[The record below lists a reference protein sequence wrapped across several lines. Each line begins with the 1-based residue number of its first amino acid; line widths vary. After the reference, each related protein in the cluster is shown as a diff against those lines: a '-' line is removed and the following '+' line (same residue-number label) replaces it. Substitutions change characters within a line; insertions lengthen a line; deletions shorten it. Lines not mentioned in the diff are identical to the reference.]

1 MAWKVPLDW
10 AGDTVFIL
18 GGGPSLRGFDAEV
31 LRGRGRVIATNEAG
45 LAGVAGADDEK
56 PHAPWADVL
65 YWADKRWFNWNR
77 DRLGEH
83 TGTYKIARFA
93 PEVPTEHDIKVLPQG
108 GAPLSEDPTRLAGFC
123 SGGAAINLAYLFGA
137 GRIVLLGFDMHADAR
152 GDNWHRR
159 HKQGTD
165 KARYVTHFM
174 PPIAAMA
181 WPLKQ
186 RGVEV
191 INCTPGSALSCF
203 PIVPLEDLPMEKRT
217 LPDAEEITVDGI
229 PSGGIVPMDDAEEV
243 AEHSG
248 LELCPAPRLEG
259 VIAGLAVFRCLR
271 VSLRLRGADVVT
283 RRTAEWWRLKLSAG
297 FPEVVI
303 ESQSATEAVLLCR
316 KT

>member
-1 MAWKVPLDW
+1 MIWKVPKDW
-10 AGDTVFIL
+10 AGETVFIL

-31 LRGRGRVIATNEAG
+31 LRGKGRIIATNEAG
-45 LAGVAGADDEK
+45 LAGVAGAEDEK

-83 TGTYKIARFA
+83 TGRYKIARLA
-93 PEVPTEHDIKVLPQG
+93 PEPPSEQDIKVLPQG
-108 GAPLSEDPTRLAGFC
+108 GAPLSDDPSRLAGFC
-123 SGGAAINLAYLFGA
+123 SGGASINLAYLFGA
-137 GRIVLLGFDMHADAR
+137 SRIVLLGFDMRADGR
-152 GDNWHRR
+152 GDNWHCR

-165 KARYVTHFM
+165 KSRYVTHFM

-203 PIVPLEDLPMEKRT
+203 PILPLEDLLMEKRT
-217 LPDAEEITVDGI
+217 TPDAEAISVDMDMPAGL
-229 PSGGIVPMDDAEEV
+229 VPVIEEDDSL
-243 AEHSG
+243 H
-248 LELCPAPRLEG
+248 LCPPQALERT
-259 VIAGLAVFRCLR
+259 IAALARHQSLR
-271 VSLRLRGADVVT
+271 VRLRLRGGDVVT
-283 RRTAEWWRLKLSAG
+283 RRPAEWWRLKLATG
-297 FPEVVI
+297 FQEVVI
-303 ESQSATEAVLLCR
+303 ESQSPNEAVLLCR